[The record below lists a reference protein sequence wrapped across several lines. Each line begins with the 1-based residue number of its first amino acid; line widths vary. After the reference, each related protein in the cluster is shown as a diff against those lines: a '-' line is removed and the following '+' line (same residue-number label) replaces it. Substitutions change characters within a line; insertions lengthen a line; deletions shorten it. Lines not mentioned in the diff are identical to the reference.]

1 MRPGPLN
8 LITDVADLRVG
19 NAQDARLKSGVT
31 VLTADAPF
39 ACGVHVI
46 GGAPGTRET
55 DLLAPDRLV
64 GGVDALVLSG
74 GSAFGLAA
82 CAPTSSSSSASSSAS
97 ATSSATPSTGATT
110 THSGAGAAAATERTT
125 AATQTSKSKSSSRG
139 SETLKEVRERF
150 STLAPGEFF
159 DKLDE
164 CSPSGISG
172 SFDCSGD
179 EIGQFQFFDSESK
192 AASTTQLLTEL
203 RSSRVVEDDGDRIV
217 GWSTL
222 GTSAIITVVDNR
234 AGQVLQQLVS
244 SDQEDPRQRIYDLGL
259 ATR

>member
-1 MRPGPLN
+1 M
-8 LITDVADLRVG
+8 
-19 NAQDARLKSGVT
+19 SGVFASRKFSRPAPVAAVT
-31 VLTADAPF
+31 VAAAAALTLTACGGQNDEPANDPTDDAS
-39 ACGVHVI
+39 AVSE
-46 GGAPGTRET
+46 ATET
-55 DLLAPDRLV
+55 TESSTESSTEPSTTTA
-64 GGVDALVLSG
+64 
-74 GSAFGLAA
+74 
-82 CAPTSSSSSASSSAS
+82 TSTAT

-110 THSGAGAAAATERTT
+110 THSGAGAAEATGRTT